1 MTNADLVDMP
11 IAELLA
17 FESMVLDRADEWS
30 FTKYFPDDGPLRREL
45 YPKHMAF
52 FAGGAKYH
60 ERLFM
65 AANRIGKC
73 CSKDTLI
80 ETDKGPQK
88 IGDVFGAEC
97 NVRTWPNNEP
107 RRVLKWVRKP
117 AEECYRITMASGQW
131 VEVPLGHHI
140 LTLGGYDTVQNVL
153 IRLPES
159 VFVRPQSS
167 SVLARLTHAL
177 GVPRLWGTI
186 LDYLGGCSTDSRLGG
201 VLPPTA
207 AGSAQVFAPL
217 PADALKRT
225 SILSCLDGLVHRC
238 SDSLSRFLPRLSIR
252 YDDRLTLGRYALLG
266 CPTFSFGV
274 PSTINKRQNVQ
285 QSSNAASPVQSSD
298 ATQPHQSQSSSY
310 VIPAIDGNK
319 IVSVYSVGSKELL
332 DMEVED
338 RHNYIAGG
346 MIHHNTVTGAYETAL
361 HLTGMYPHWWVGKRF
376 TNATNGWAAGKTSE
390 TTRDI
395 VQLALCGSPDRMG
408 TGMIPSDMIESHR
421 FKQGTNQSLDWI
433 SVKHVSGKS
442 SWLGLKAYDQGR
454 KAFEGTAKDFI
465 WLDEEPPLPIY
476 TECLTRTATLNGVIF
491 DTFTPLEGATAM
503 VLSFLAPGI
512 DRV

>member
-17 FESMVLDRADEWS
+17 FESMVLERADEWS

-45 YPKHMAF
+45 YPKHLAF

-65 AANRIGKC
+65 AANRIGK
-73 CSKDTLI
+73 
-80 ETDKGPQK
+80 
-88 IGDVFGAEC
+88 
-97 NVRTWPNNEP
+97 
-107 RRVLKWVRKP
+107 
-117 AEECYRITMASGQW
+117 
-131 VEVPLGHHI
+131 
-140 LTLGGYDTVQNVL
+140 
-153 IRLPES
+153 
-159 VFVRPQSS
+159 
-167 SVLARLTHAL
+167 
-177 GVPRLWGTI
+177 
-186 LDYLGGCSTDSRLGG
+186 
-201 VLPPTA
+201 
-207 AGSAQVFAPL
+207 
-217 PADALKRT
+217 
-225 SILSCLDGLVHRC
+225 
-238 SDSLSRFLPRLSIR
+238 
-252 YDDRLTLGRYALLG
+252 
-266 CPTFSFGV
+266 
-274 PSTINKRQNVQ
+274 
-285 QSSNAASPVQSSD
+285 
-298 ATQPHQSQSSSY
+298 
-310 VIPAIDGNK
+310 
-319 IVSVYSVGSKELL
+319 
-332 DMEVED
+332 
-338 RHNYIAGG
+338 
-346 MIHHNTVTGAYETAL
+346 TVTGAYETAL